1 VRILMNP
8 VAQFLLAGAVLLVV
22 VALATGQLSSAAAR
36 DEAIADAR
44 ATTELLARS
53 VAEPAIPRGLVH
65 GKAAAIDRFDRTA
78 RSRLLVGDVQRIK
91 IWSAAG
97 RIVYSDQTALIGE
110 SFPLGEAEMAVLGG
124 GPTDAKV
131 SDLDRP
137 ENDFEEGE
145 REGGLLEV
153 YTDITSPEGEPLLF
167 EVYYAADEITAR
179 QREILGAFRPI
190 TLGGLLAFLGLTT
203 PLIWV
208 LTRRL
213 HRAGEE
219 RARLLLAAVNASD
232 AERRRIARDLHDGVV
247 QDLAGTAFRLAA
259 GARQD
264 ASHAPASAELEEMSR
279 SLRGSLRSLR
289 SLLVEIYPPDL
300 RADGLPAALND
311 LVAPAENTGVNS
323 SVTVADLDGVSE
335 ESVALVW
342 RVAQEAVR
350 NAVRHASPTAI
361 EVSVARD
368 DGSVVLEVHDDGVGF
383 DPTSTNG
390 RDRLGLRGLADLIDD
405 AGGRLEVWA
414 EPGSGTRV
422 RLEVVDR

>member
-1 VRILMNP
+1 MRILMNP
-8 VAQFLLAGAVLLVV
+8 VAQFLLAGAVVLVLVV
-22 VALATGQLSSAAAR
+22 LATGQLSSAAAR

-91 IWSAAG
+91 IWSADG
-97 RIVYSDQTALIGE
+97 RIVYSDETALIGE

-124 GPTDAKV
+124 GPTDAKA

-137 ENDFEEGE
+137 ENAFEVSA
-145 REGGLLEV
+145 GGLLEV

-167 EVYYAADEITAR
+167 EVYYAADEVAAR
-179 QREILGAFRPI
+179 QSEILGAFRPI

-264 ASHAPASAELEEMSR
+264 ASHAPAPAELEEMSR

-361 EVSVARD
+361 DVSVARD
-368 DGSVVLEVHDDGVGF
+368 YGLVVLEVHDDGVGF
-383 DPTSTNG
+383 DPTRTNG

-414 EPGSGTRV
+414 EPGCGTRV